1 MSSTARTV
9 CLDLDALTDDELTT
23 DCEEEDTVDDSSADA
38 MKASDEVVVKQETE
52 DYMINTCKVS
62 DNERT
67 DGQDFD
73 LNLKP
78 KSESKNETT
87 EATTDTRFR
96 KRVFDYNLIDKRT
109 GVRMFDKKSLALID
123 RPTDEVES
131 IVRHVC
137 FHCEKRY

>member
-1 MSSTARTV
+1 MSSTTRTV

-23 DCEEEDTVDDSSADA
+23 DCEVEDTVDDSSADA
-38 MKASDEVVVKQETE
+38 MKTSDEVVVKQETK
-52 DYMINTCKVS
+52 DTCKVS
-62 DNERT
+62 DDERT

-78 KSESKNETT
+78 KSEPMNETT